1 MMNRRVVT
9 FWALLAKRARK
20 ERVTY
25 EILSERGITAHLI
38 TAIGTV
44 SGFREIDQE
53 FLFAKYCV
61 IL

>member
-1 MMNRRVVT
+1 MMNRKVVNG
-9 FWALLAKRARK
+9 K
-20 ERVTY
+20 ERVAY
-25 EILSERGITAHLI
+25 EILYLSERGITAHLN